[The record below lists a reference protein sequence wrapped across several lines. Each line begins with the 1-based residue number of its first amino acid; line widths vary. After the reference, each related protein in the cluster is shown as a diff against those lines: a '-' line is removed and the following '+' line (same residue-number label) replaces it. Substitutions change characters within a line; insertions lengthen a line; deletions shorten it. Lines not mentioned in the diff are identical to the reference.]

1 MEAKEERINR
11 LVVEIIILK
20 EENSKLS
27 KQNKTLSDA
36 FSLLNKNYGIMVD
49 DIERLK
55 KENKYKKGCKYVRK
69 YGESCTLNNNCKYPN
84 CE

>member
-1 MEAKEERINR
+1 MEDKEERINR

-55 KENKYKKGCKYVRK
+55 KENKDLREYKQNV
-69 YGESCTLNNNCKYPN
+69 
-84 CE
+84 

>member
-27 KQNKTLSDA
+27 KDNKTLSDA

-55 KENKYKKGCKYVRK
+55 QENKWKH
-69 YGESCTLNNNCKYPN
+69 TT
-84 CE
+84 

>member
-55 KENKYKKGCKYVRK
+55 QEIKWKH
-69 YGESCTLNNNCKYPN
+69 TT
-84 CE
+84 

>member
-1 MEAKEERINR
+1 MEDKEERINR

-55 KENKYKKGCKYVRK
+55 KENKDLREYK
-69 YGESCTLNNNCKYPN
+69 
-84 CE
+84 

>member
-1 MEAKEERINR
+1 MEDKEERINR

-36 FSLLNKNYGIMVD
+36 FNLLNKNYGIMVD

-55 KENKYKKGCKYVRK
+55 QEIIGFKGI
-69 YGESCTLNNNCKYPN
+69 
-84 CE
+84 